1 MENIVGYNNNV
12 LIKWR
17 LLRNDGQPFP
27 IEQLSCNIYVI
38 TGRGRTE
45 VKSFSISGTDHNI
58 VSWQMNNRELRFL
71 GTCSLA
77 MNIARRGLQIASVE
91 YRNAFQITSRALKDC
106 DCVQTVE
113 LTSFVNVLHPDCT
126 SGDVNVLFPTLEIGP
141 DMHLYLKGNTEQYMR
156 NFELTKDGHLLF
168 KND

>member
-1 MENIVGYNNNV
+1 MENIIGFNNNV

-27 IEQLSCNIYVI
+27 LDQVLCKICAI

-45 VKSFSISGTDHNI
+45 IKSFSISGADSNI

-71 GTCSLA
+71 GSCSLA
-77 MNIARRGLQIASVE
+77 MSIVRRGLQIATVE
-91 YRNAFQITSRALKDC
+91 YRNAFQVTSRAMRNC
-106 DCVQTVE
+106 GCVQTVE
-113 LTSFVNVLHPDCT
+113 LTSFVNVLHPE
-126 SGDVNVLFPTLEIGP
+126 SVPGSVNVLFPTFEIGP
-141 DMHLYLKGNTEQYMR
+141 DMHLYLKSDTEQYLH
-156 NFELTKDGHLLF
+156 NFELAPNGHLLY